1 MVRKLREGLRTVDGR
16 CALALLYCGVL
27 LTVLEY
33 VYLPWRIQLR
43 LDGTRRAI
51 SLEAGLTWAIA
62 TTVGYLVLP
71 TLFVLLAHREGLS
84 SIGYRLKGFVRHAWI
99 YLVLYAVMVPFL
111 LLAGDRADFQ
121 RTYPFVLNARHD
133 WTTFLAWEAA
143 YLLQFFALEAFFR
156 GYLLFTLERRFG
168 WTAILVMVVPYCM
181 IHFHKPV
188 LEALGALVAGI
199 VLGALALRL
208 RSFFGGVLLH
218 GLVALTMDLIGARAG
233 GLF

>member
-1 MVRKLREGLRTVDGR
+1 M
-16 CALALLYCGVL
+16 LALLYCGVL

-33 VYLPWRIQLR
+33 FYLPWRIQLR
-43 LDGTRRAI
+43 LDGTSRAI

-62 TTVGYLVLP
+62 TTAGYLVLP
-71 TLFVLLAHREGLS
+71 TLFVLLVHREGLG

-99 YLVLYAVMVPFL
+99 YLVLYAVMVPFVL
-111 LLAGDRADFQ
+111 FAGDRADFQ

-133 WTTFLAWEAA
+133 WGTFLVWEAS
-143 YLLQFFALEAFFR
+143 YLLQVFALEAFFR

-168 WTAILVMVVPYCM
+168 WTAVFFMVVPYCM

-188 LEALGALVAGI
+188 LEAFGALVAGT
-199 VLGALALRL
+199 VLGVLALRL

-218 GLVALTMDLIGARAG
+218 GLVALTMDLLGARAA

>member
-1 MVRKLREGLRTVDGR
+1 LREGLRTVDGR
-16 CALALLYCGVL
+16 CMLALLYCGVL

-33 VYLPWRIQLR
+33 YYLPWRIQLR

-51 SLEAGLTWAIA
+51 SLEAGLTWAFA
-62 TTVGYLVLP
+62 TTAGYLVLP
-71 TLFVLLAHREGLS
+71 TIFVLFVHKEGLR
-84 SIGYRLKGFVRHAWI
+84 SIGYRFRGFIRHAWI
-99 YLVLYAVMVPFL
+99 YLVLYAVMVPFIL
-111 LLAGDRADFQ
+111 FAAGRADFQ

-133 WTTFLAWEAA
+133 WTTFLVWEAS

-168 WTAILVMVVPYCM
+168 WTAIFVMVVPYCM
-181 IHFHKPV
+181 IHYHKPA
-188 LEALGALVAGI
+188 LEAFSALVAGV

-208 RSFFGGVLLH
+208 RSFYGGVLLH
-218 GLVALTMDLIGARAG
+218 GLVALTMDLLGAHAS